1 MSKTATPKFENVDYY
16 HTIAL
21 NISHYRR
28 CIGYTQAV
36 LAEKVNLSTSYIS
49 QLESTNNIRSFS
61 METFFNIAILFWH
74 LLNMSNQ
81 IHIKDCIFICIVSHF
96 EVHIL

>member
-36 LAEKVNLSTSYIS
+36 LAEKVKLSTSYIS

-61 METFFNIAILFWH
+61 METFFNIARELNVEPYK
-74 LLNMSNQ
+74 LLKPLDTN
-81 IHIKDCIFICIVSHF
+81 I
-96 EVHIL
+96 